1 MMRLGQTMPT
11 IRKECE
17 LYGSGSCP
25 YTRELR
31 ADLEWRRVSFV
42 EYDVDVDT
50 TALRRLRQLTPG
62 QSVVPVLVENGVV
75 RSVGWQ
81 GRTCVVGPA
90 VVRRTS

>member
-1 MMRLGQTMPT
+1 MST
-11 IRKECE
+11 IRKACE

-31 ADLEWRRVSFV
+31 ADLEWRLVSFV
-42 EYDVDVDT
+42 EYDVDVDAS
-50 TALRRLRQLTPG
+50 ALERLRQLTPG

-81 GRTCVVGPA
+81 GRSCVVGPE
-90 VVRRTS
+90 VVRSTS

>member
-1 MMRLGQTMPT
+1 MRWGQTMPT
-11 IRKECE
+11 IYKECE
-17 LYGSGSCP
+17 LYGSGSWP

-42 EYDVDVDT
+42 EYDVDVDAS
-50 TALRRLRQLTPG
+50 ALARLRQLTPG

-81 GRTCVVGPA
+81 GRSCVVGHQ
-90 VVRRTS
+90 VVRNTS

>member
-1 MMRLGQTMPT
+1 MMPT

-42 EYDVDVDT
+42 EYDVDVDAS
-50 TALRRLRQLTPG
+50 ALGRLRQLTPG
-62 QSVVPVLVENGVV
+62 QSVVPVLVEHGVV

-81 GRTCVVGPA
+81 GRSCVVGHE
-90 VVRRTS
+90 VDRSTS